1 MEQVFEK
8 NKIKNKVLKKI
19 VLNSMNFLLLVP
31 FIMVLSTVFVVSKNL
46 ENGIVSGKYFWF
58 YLSVILIST
67 SAILSF
73 FINRKKVPL
82 YTLDVF
88 VSLFC
93 VSGWIITCLHN
104 GSVSNKSI
112 ILLLLLLLYFYFRI
126 FIGQYKWNAFVLVVF
141 FISTGFVEA
150 VWGLKQLY
158 GLSPS
163 QHTLFKT
170 TGSFFN
176 PGPYAG
182 YLAMIMP
189 LALYYLLNDYRVFKN
204 KIHHTYI
211 PFYLRWSISLLSF
224 SSILLVLPATMSRAA
239 WIAAVAGCLVASFL
253 FLVKNKQLKTRVR
266 HSRKRTPGVLL
277 GVVVLSVACFI
288 GMYHL
293 KKDSADG
300 RAFIWKISTRV
311 IKDHPF
317 GVGLGNFPGVYGEKQ
332 AEYFA
337 TQQSSEQQQLV
348 AGNPEYAFNEYVQ
361 ICIELGIF
369 PFLLFIA
376 MIIYTGYTAV
386 KRKKYAATPALVAL
400 LIFASMSY
408 PFSVL
413 PFLISFVFL
422 MVLCLPSGREIKQAY
437 PSKFTGIL
445 VVALFFITGMAV
457 HNRYPLR
464 EAYQRW
470 NKSKILYGVALY
482 EEVNEEYA
490 KLYRYLDH
498 EIRFL
503 FEYAQ
508 SLAKTN
514 RYEESNG
521 VLEKAM
527 KISCDPMLYN
537 VMGKNHQALGNY
549 ALAEQCFNKA
559 GTIVPSRL
567 YPYYLLAKLYDEKGD
582 GDRVCQM
589 ADFIQIKEAKVHS
602 TAVEE
607 IRMEMKSLCEKY
619 KTE

>member
-1 MEQVFEK
+1 M
-8 NKIKNKVLKKI
+8 LKKI
-19 VLNSMNFLLLVP
+19 VHNSMNFLLLAP
-31 FIMVLSTVFVVSKNL
+31 FVMVLCTVFIVSRDL
-46 ENGIVSGKYFWF
+46 ENGVVSGKYFWF
-58 YLSVILIST
+58 YLSMILISINT
-67 SAILSF
+67 IFSF
-73 FINRKKVPL
+73 FVNRKKVPF
-82 YTLDVF
+82 YALDLLVG
-88 VSLFC
+88 LFC
-93 VSGWIITCLHN
+93 VSGWIITYLHN

-239 WIAAVAGCLVASFL
+239 WIGGTVGCLVASL
-253 FLVKNKQLKTRVR
+253 THMRY
-266 HSRKRTPGVLL
+266 SRKRILRIMTVAFLL
-277 GVVVLSVACFI
+277 FTI
-288 GMYHL
+288 GIVGSYYL

-300 RAFIWKISTRV
+300 RAFIWKISFQT

-317 GVGLGNFPGVYGEKQ
+317 GVGMGNFSGVYGEKQ
-332 AEYFA
+332 AEYFD
-337 TQQSSEQQQLV
+337 TGNGTEREQLV
-348 AGNPEYAFNEYVQ
+348 AGNPEYAFNEYIQ
-361 ICIELGIF
+361 ICIEHGIF

-386 KRKKYAATPALVAL
+386 KRKKYTATPALVAL

-482 EEVNEEYA
+482 EEVNEEYD

>member
-1 MEQVFEK
+1 M
-8 NKIKNKVLKKI
+8 LKKI
-19 VLNSMNFLLLVP
+19 VHNSMNFLLLAP
-31 FIMVLSTVFVVSKNL
+31 FVMVLCTVFIVSRDL
-46 ENGIVSGKYFWF
+46 ENGVVSGKYFWF
-58 YLSVILIST
+58 YLSMILISINT
-67 SAILSF
+67 IFSF
-73 FINRKKVPL
+73 FVNRKKVPF
-82 YTLDVF
+82 YALDVF
-88 VSLFC
+88 VGLFC
-93 VSGWIITCLHN
+93 VSGWIITYLHN

-158 GLSPS
+158 GFSPS

-189 LALYYLLNDYRVFKN
+189 LALYYILDDYRVFKN
-204 KIHHTYI
+204 KFHHACI
-211 PFYLRWSISLLSF
+211 PFYLRWGISLLSF
-224 SSILLVLPATMSRAA
+224 CSILLVLPATMSRAA
-239 WIAAVAGCLVASFL
+239 WIGGTVGCLVASL
-253 FLVKNKQLKTRVR
+253 THIR
-266 HSRKRTPGVLL
+266 HSWKRILRIMIVAFLL
-277 GVVVLSVACFI
+277 FTI
-288 GMYHL
+288 GIVGLYYL

-300 RAFIWKISTRV
+300 RAFIWKISFQT

-317 GVGLGNFPGVYGEKQ
+317 GVGMGNFSGVYGEKQ
-332 AEYFA
+332 AEYFD
-337 TQQSSEQQQLV
+337 TGKGTEREQLV
-348 AGNPEYAFNEYVQ
+348 AGNPEYAFNEYIQ
-361 ICIELGIF
+361 ICIEHGIF
-369 PFLLFIA
+369 SFILFIS
-376 MIIYTGYTAV
+376 IIVYTGYIAA
-386 KRKKYAATPALVAL
+386 KRKKYAAASALIAL

-413 PFLISFVFL
+413 PLLIALVFL
-422 MVLCLPSGREIKQAY
+422 MVSCLPSGSELKQAY
-437 PSKFTGIL
+437 SSRFIGIL
-445 VVALFFITGMAV
+445 LIALFFISGVAI

-470 NKSKILYGVALY
+470 SKSKILYGVALY

-537 VMGKNHQALGNY
+537 VMGKNHQALGSY
-549 ALAEQCFNKA
+549 ALAEQCFSMA
-559 GTIVPSRL
+559 ATIVPSRL